1 MDFVRYRMWFL
12 GFSLLVIVA
21 GIVAM
26 TIPPAFRVGIDFAGG
41 SAVSVELAK
50 PANQAELRQ
59 LFTDA
64 GHNEAVIQKVG
75 ETGFLVRTNT
85 LAETQKDDKGV
96 IIKPSGRETIENAL
110 MQKYGS
116 GLDAWTLTFAK
127 PVDEAALKAELAA
140 AGRADAT
147 VTKVSDL
154 QVTIVTTPFKPAPPA
169 SAPAEMKPAE
179 QAAAEAKPASETT
192 QQAQPPSPPLGERE
206 QLEKALSDK
215 FGAIKSSTVQPDH
228 PWKTL
233 DISSVSPSVARETVR
248 NAIIAVVVASF
259 AILLFVWWA
268 FRKVQASFAMGAAA
282 VIALVHDVLVTLG
295 LFSILGKFINVE
307 VNAIFIGGMLT
318 VVGYSVHDTIVV
330 FDRIRENSI
339 RFPSRSLATII
350 NDSIAQTISR
360 SLNTS
365 LTTLIAIM
373 ALLLLGGPTIASFL
387 LALMIGIVTGTYSSI
402 FIAAQLLV
410 VWRQRE
416 WLGPFSR
423 RKAEVGAAP
432 ATR

>member
-1 MDFVRYRMWFL
+1 MWYL

-21 GIVAM
+21 GIVSM

-41 SAVSVELAK
+41 SAISVELTK
-50 PANQAELRQ
+50 PVDQAELRQ
-59 LFTDA
+59 LFTAA
-64 GHNEAVIQKVG
+64 GHSEAVIQKVG
-75 ETGFLVRTNT
+75 EKGSLIRTNT
-85 LAETQKDDKGV
+85 LGEVQKDAKGV

-116 GLDAWTLTFAK
+116 GLEAWTLTFDK

-140 AGRADAT
+140 AGRAGAT

-154 QVTIVTTPFKPAPPA
+154 QFTIVTTPFKPAPPS
-169 SAPAEMKPAE
+169 SAPAEVKPPE
-179 QAAAEAKPASETT
+179 QAAAEAKPASETA

-215 FGAIKSSTVQPDH
+215 FGAIKSSTVLPDR

-259 AILLFVWWA
+259 AILLFIWWA
-268 FRKVQASFAMGAAA
+268 FRKVQSSFAMGAAA
-282 VIALVHDVLVTLG
+282 VLALVHDVLVTLG

-339 RFPSRSLATII
+339 RFSSRSLATNI
-350 NDSIAQTISR
+350 NNSIAETISR

-365 LTTLIAIM
+365 LTTLIAII

-387 LALMIGIVTGTYSSI
+387 LALLIGIVTGTYSSI
-402 FIAAQLLV
+402 FVASQLLV

-423 RKAEVGAAP
+423 KRAEESAAP

>member
-1 MDFVRYRMWFL
+1 MWYL

-21 GIVAM
+21 GVVSM

-41 SAVSVELAK
+41 SAISVELTK
-50 PANQAELRQ
+50 PVDQAELRQ

-64 GHNEAVIQKVG
+64 GHSEAVIQKVG
-75 ETGFLVRTNT
+75 DTGFLIRTTT
-85 LAETQKDDKGV
+85 LEEVQRDDKGV
-96 IIKPSGRETIENAL
+96 ITKLSGRETIENAL
-110 MQKYGS
+110 MQKYAS
-116 GLDAWTLTFAK
+116 GLEAWTLAFDK

-154 QVTIVTTPFKPAPPA
+154 QFTIVTTPFKPAPPA
-169 SAPAEMKPAE
+169 SAPAEVKPSE
-179 QAAAEAKPASETT
+179 QAAAEAKPASEAT

-215 FGAIKSSTVQPDH
+215 FGAIKSSTVRPDR
-228 PWKTL
+228 PWKSL

-248 NAIIAVVVASF
+248 NAVIAVVVASF

-268 FRKVQASFAMGAAA
+268 FRKVQGSFAMGAAA

-295 LFSILGKFINVE
+295 LFSILGKFFNVE

-339 RFPSRSLATII
+339 RFPSRSLTTNI
-350 NDSIAQTISR
+350 NNSIAETISR
-360 SLNTS
+360 SLNTT
-365 LTTLIAIM
+365 LTTLIAIVS
-373 ALLLLGGPTIASFL
+373 LLLLGGPTIASFL
-387 LALMIGIVTGTYSSI
+387 VALLIGLVTGTYSSI
-402 FIAAQLLV
+402 FVAAQLLV

-423 RKAEVGAAP
+423 KKAEAGAAP